1 MANGMEEKSKR
12 GGWPFHRYSYSR
24 NYLTQAPVISKL
36 TPPSP
41 PPPTTFQIP
50 IHKVTLENDL
60 KKLRR

>member
-12 GGWPFHRYSYSR
+12 GEGPFHRYSYSR

-36 TPPSP
+36 TSP

-60 KKLRR
+60 KN